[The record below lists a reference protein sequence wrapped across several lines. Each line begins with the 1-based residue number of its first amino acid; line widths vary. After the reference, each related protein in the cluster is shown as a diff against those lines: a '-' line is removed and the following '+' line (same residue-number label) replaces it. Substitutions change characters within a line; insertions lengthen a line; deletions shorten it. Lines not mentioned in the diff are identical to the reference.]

1 MAYNQQLVEKI
12 RQALCGQKGVV
23 EKKMFGGMCFMVHG
37 KMCMGV
43 IKDDAMFRLDPKI
56 YDEALK
62 KEGCRPMDFTG
73 RPMKGFVFVG
83 DKAINTKK
91 GLDYWVQLALDFN
104 KKAKP
109 SKKKH
114 QVNL

>member
-1 MAYNQQLVEKI
+1 MAYNQQLAEKI
-12 RQALCGQKGVV
+12 RQALNNCKGVV

-43 IKDDAMFRLDPKI
+43 VKDDAMFRLDPKI

-83 DKAINTKK
+83 DKAISTKK
-91 GLDYWVQLALDFN
+91 DLDYWVQLALDFN

-109 SKKKH
+109 SKKKR
-114 QVNL
+114 